1 VRRVA
6 TILGVSFS
14 QKLMARAMPVVGA
27 VAGGSLNYAFM
38 DYYQQM
44 ARVHF
49 TLREMER
56 RYDPEM
62 VRACMDRLSEQ
73 ARAASKRR
81 PRREAAEPPRLPP
94 FPSAVN

>member
-1 VRRVA
+1 VRRVS

-14 QKLMARAMPVVGA
+14 QKLMARAIPVVGA

-56 RYDPEM
+56 RYDQEQ
-62 VRACMDRLSEQ
+62 VRACMDRLTEQ
-73 ARAASKRR
+73 ARAAAKRR
-81 PRREAAEPPRLPP
+81 PRPASAEPLRLPP
-94 FPSAVN
+94 IPSGVG